1 MVEELSVI
9 HRDILEFHRALR
21 MHRSVLQSFSLACEN
36 FFGKGFRHYSE
47 NITGEYLKIEELLH
61 DQKEILNELRITN
74 DSLLSTKTN
83 ETMKVLTATAFLV
96 LPATLISQLFSMN
109 TTTVPLVG
117 MSNDFWVILGIMGI
131 IAIATFAFF
140 KSKKWL

>member
-1 MVEELSVI
+1 
-9 HRDILEFHRALR
+9 
-21 MHRSVLQSFSLACEN
+21 
-36 FFGKGFRHYSE
+36 
-47 NITGEYLKIEELLH
+47 
-61 DQKEILNELRITN
+61 
-74 DSLLSTKTN
+74 
-83 ETMKVLTATAFLV
+83 MKVLTATAFLV